1 MMTPHRGYYHI
12 DCFTSSFS
20 VPEQWSLDSSR
31 MNVCKVKPSTVD
43 AHLTHAAQNED
54 ADGLERQQ
62 SGVKFA
68 GQEDAHSCYKSFR
81 TLRQVLQK
89 TLA

>member
-1 MMTPHRGYYHI
+1 MMTHHRGNYLI
-12 DCFTSSFS
+12 DRFTSSFS
-20 VPEQWSLDSSR
+20 VPEQWSRDSSR
-31 MNVCKVKPSTVD
+31 MNVCKVKPAIVD
-43 AHLTHAAQNED
+43 AHFTQGAQNED

-62 SGVKFA
+62 TGVKFA

-81 TLRQVLQK
+81 TRKQVLQT